1 MDDEYVAAAVVV
13 DERGHAENEKLY
25 FKQLRDRSNPFSR
38 SERKFRKLFR
48 LSREMGHNFVDV
60 LCTGENNPLNLGT
73 IPAHLK
79 VLSALNFFA
88 HGSYQTSVGEINI
101 LGQSQPTVSRS
112 LEMVCSLILE
122 RLTPLWIKF
131 PMTRQEKES
140 TMQGFQD
147 MYGIP
152 HTLGAVDGTHISIH
166 KPPINHP
173 TAPGSLFYNRKG
185 YYSINCQMICDAKSR
200 ITSVNPNFPG
210 STHDAAIW
218 QSSNV
223 HQYLKDQY
231 VDHRPMEWLLGD
243 KGYPL
248 LPWLMTPLAEVGAGT
263 PEERYNKMHS
273 HARVVIEM
281 TFGRLK
287 NIFRCLNRHRT
298 LHYSPE
304 KAAKIVISCCTIH
317 NILIWSDEPEPVIDP
332 ANESFWRQH
341 DRDEQ
346 PS

>member
-1 MDDEYVAAAVVV
+1 MY
-13 DERGHAENEKLY
+13 RGKQSPKLRHY
-25 FKQLRDRSNPFSR
+25 TCPSKGTKCFKL
-38 SERKFRKLFR
+38 
-48 LSREMGHNFVDV
+48 
-60 LCTGENNPLNLGT
+60 
-73 IPAHLK
+73 
-79 VLSALNFFA
+79 FA

-152 HTLGAVDGTHISIH
+152 HTLGA
-166 KPPINHP
+166 
-173 TAPGSLFYNRKG
+173 KG

-317 NILIWSDEPEPVIDP
+317 NILIWSGIIPLVIKMCALKTNIVKGHDGKGHLGKDILGKGHSGK
-332 ANESFWRQH
+332 ATFWEK
-341 DRDEQ
+341 DILGKEILELKGFPWAWDL
-346 PS
+346 

>member
-1 MDDEYVAAAVVV
+1 
-13 DERGHAENEKLY
+13 
-25 FKQLRDRSNPFSR
+25 
-38 SERKFRKLFR
+38 
-48 LSREMGHNFVDV
+48 
-60 LCTGENNPLNLGT
+60 
-73 IPAHLK
+73 
-79 VLSALNFFA
+79 
-88 HGSYQTSVGEINI
+88 
-101 LGQSQPTVSRS
+101 
-112 LEMVCSLILE
+112 
-122 RLTPLWIKF
+122 
-131 PMTRQEKES
+131 
-140 TMQGFQD
+140 MQGFQD

-263 PEERYNKMHS
+263 
-273 HARVVIEM
+273 
-281 TFGRLK
+281 GRK
-287 NIFRCLNRHRT
+287 VQQNAFTCKSCHRNDFWPSQK
-298 LHYSPE
+298 H
-304 KAAKIVISCCTIH
+304 ISV
-317 NILIWSDEPEPVIDP
+317 PEPP
-332 ANESFWRQH
+332 PHATL
-341 DRDEQ
+341 
-346 PS
+346 

>member
-13 DERGHAENEKLY
+13 DERWTCRERKVVFQAIT
-25 FKQLRDRSNPFSR
+25 DRSNPFSR

-122 RLTPLWIKF
+122 RLTQLWIKF

-287 NIFRCLNRHRT
+287 TYFG
-298 LHYSPE
+298 
-304 KAAKIVISCCTIH
+304 A
-317 NILIWSDEPEPVIDP
+317 
-332 ANESFWRQH
+332 
-341 DRDEQ
+341 
-346 PS
+346 

>member
-287 NIFRCLNRHRT
+287 TYFG
-298 LHYSPE
+298 
-304 KAAKIVISCCTIH
+304 A
-317 NILIWSDEPEPVIDP
+317 
-332 ANESFWRQH
+332 
-341 DRDEQ
+341 
-346 PS
+346 

>member
-79 VLSALNFFA
+79 VLSALNF
-88 HGSYQTSVGEINI
+88 SPMVVTKLPWV
-101 LGQSQPTVSRS
+101 RS
-112 LEMVCSLILE
+112 TFWGKANL
-122 RLTPLWIKF
+122 
-131 PMTRQEKES
+131 Q
-140 TMQGFQD
+140 FQD

-263 PEERYNKMHS
+263 RKKG
-273 HARVVIEM
+273 
-281 TFGRLK
+281 TTK
-287 NIFRCLNRHRT
+287 C
-298 LHYSPE
+298 
-304 KAAKIVISCCTIH
+304 IH
-317 NILIWSDEPEPVIDP
+317 MQELS
-332 ANESFWRQH
+332 
-341 DRDEQ
+341 
-346 PS
+346 

>member
-1 MDDEYVAAAVVV
+1 
-13 DERGHAENEKLY
+13 
-25 FKQLRDRSNPFSR
+25 
-38 SERKFRKLFR
+38 
-48 LSREMGHNFVDV
+48 MGHNFVDV

-287 NIFRCLNRHRT
+287 TYFG
-298 LHYSPE
+298 
-304 KAAKIVISCCTIH
+304 A
-317 NILIWSDEPEPVIDP
+317 
-332 ANESFWRQH
+332 
-341 DRDEQ
+341 
-346 PS
+346 